1 MATESAEIAKKC
13 TEIVKIFEGMPHAQ
27 IMQAIQRLN
36 YLYFGKPRSAVSTV
50 SLPERRKRAQDKPIP
65 KGNSLPNT
73 RLQKRTPPSAVNRE
87 WRESGEYI
95 HFKELQS
102 RSTRSPKEQYV
113 RVREAALAKL
123 TSIRSAHEQS
133 QTPGTDNSVVNQ
145 ADVNA
150 GIALGANA
158 PFVPAKGTEQA
169 PITLTAT
176 SKEWSV
182 APFTSFSGV
191 TKVIN
196 SAAKPAD
203 PTHRYLTCG
212 QASRFHSHQVCGRKP
227 AAPMA
232 TISAAKPAAHDH
244 SSGTQSPVRLPKKA
258 DVAR

>member
-1 MATESAEIAKKC
+1 MATESADIAKKC

-95 HFKELQS
+95 QFKELQS

-182 APFTSFSGV
+182 APFTSYSGV

-203 PTHRYLTCG
+203 PIVTLPAAKPAVSTVTKS
-212 QASRFHSHQVCGRKP
+212 AAKP

>member
-1 MATESAEIAKKC
+1 MATESADIAKKC

-73 RLQKRTPPSAVNRE
+73 RPQKRTPPSAVNRE

-95 HFKELQS
+95 QFKELQS

-182 APFTSFSGV
+182 APFTSYSGV

-203 PTHRYLTCG
+203 PIVTLPAAKPAVSTVTKS
-212 QASRFHSHQVCGRKP
+212 AAKP